1 MTMLFFKSLL
11 ERALKTFAQSL
22 VAIIGVGATNVL
34 DVGWMQALS
43 VAGLA
48 RTRPATPGLVTT
60 TKRHPMLLSGIGL
73 EGLRP
78 PAPTSSA
85 RGKPRPRRCGRRI

>member
-11 ERALKTFAQSL
+11 ERALKTFAQSAL
-22 VAIIGVGATNVL
+22 AVIGAGATNLL

-48 RTRPATPGLVTT
+48 TLISILTSIGSAPWGDPNTPSLVKETT
-60 TKRHPMLLSGIGL
+60 
-73 EGLRP
+73 E
-78 PAPTSSA
+78 
-85 RGKPRPRRCGRRI
+85 